1 MNRLVEVAA
10 RLVLKLRGLSN
21 SILADFMKSSA
32 LFTDTK
38 GYLICGAI
46 CAAVLVYAFVYL
58 AQYAIAIE
66 IAIRTG
72 LGLLL
77 IASVAYWKSR
87 RK

>member
-1 MNRLVEVAA
+1 MNRLVERAA

-21 SILADFMKSSA
+21 RILADFRKSSA
-32 LFTDTK
+32 LFTGTK

-46 CAAVLVYAFVYL
+46 CSAVLVGAFVYS
-58 AQYAIAIE
+58 AQYAIAFE

-77 IASVAYWKSR
+77 IASAAYWKSR